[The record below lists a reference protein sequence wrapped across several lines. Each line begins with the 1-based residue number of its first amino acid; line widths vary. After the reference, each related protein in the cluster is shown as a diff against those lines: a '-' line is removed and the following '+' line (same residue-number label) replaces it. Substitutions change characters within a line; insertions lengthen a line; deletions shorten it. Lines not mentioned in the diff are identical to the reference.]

1 MSAFD
6 ESQISE
12 VRQIVRLEAL
22 RAAVY
27 SLASE
32 NLDENIT
39 RFSVFCSVEE
49 DSLAAEIQWYG
60 PKGHSVGGGRL

>member
-27 SLASE
+27 SVAAE
-32 NLDENIT
+32 NLDSNICKLVVSCDLEGDT
-39 RFSVFCSVEE
+39 
-49 DSLAAEIQWYG
+49 LGAEIAWFG
-60 PKGHSVGGGRL
+60 PGGLPIGGGRL

>member
-27 SLASE
+27 SVAAE
-32 NLDENIT
+32 NLDQNIT
-39 RFSVFCSVEE
+39 RLVVSCDF
-49 DSLAAEIQWYG
+49 DADGLGAEIEWFG
-60 PKGHSVGGGRL
+60 PNNQPIGGGRL